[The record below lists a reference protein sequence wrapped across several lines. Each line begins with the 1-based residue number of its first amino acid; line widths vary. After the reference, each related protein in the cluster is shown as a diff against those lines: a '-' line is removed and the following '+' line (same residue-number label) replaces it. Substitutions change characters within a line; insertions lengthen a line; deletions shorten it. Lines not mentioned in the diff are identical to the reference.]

1 MLAYFSLAFCRLTS
15 LCSVQ
20 STEIPNVMVYEL
32 WAKLKWNSYN
42 KITWTYHFAQLGYHV
57 DHVNV
62 AYDDSRYLWYL
73 QMVDDHPFASTHQ
86 NMSQQKINN
95 ESSRCWLIKRR
106 ITSVSKHAEGGR
118 RQENNYESDL
128 EPLCSLLGEQSCRM
142 GMPESPMAPTSGVS
156 HLNGTLLGG

>member
-20 STEIPNVMVYEL
+20 STGIPNVMVYEL
-32 WAKLKWNSYN
+32 CAKLKWNSCN
-42 KITWTYHFAQLGYHV
+42 KIIRTYHFAQLGYHV

-73 QMVDDHPFASTHQ
+73 QMVDGHPFASTYQ
-86 NMSQQKINN
+86 NMSQQKINK

-106 ITSVSKHAEGGR
+106 ITSVSKCAGGGR
-118 RQENNYESDL
+118 RLENNCESNL
-128 EPLCSLLGEQSCRM
+128 EPLCSLLGEQGCRM
-142 GMPESPMAPTSGVS
+142 VMTRAAY
-156 HLNGTLLGG
+156 GTN